1 MLGHN
6 IQKPLIKGEIAREV
20 RKAALKSTAT
30 RKEMQTS
37 AHNSKRTYTFVW
49 KYRIKG
55 YVFLQS

>member
-30 RKEMQTS
+30 RKEMQDF
-37 AHNSKRTYTFVW
+37 ANNSKRTYNFVW
-49 KYRIKG
+49 K
-55 YVFLQS
+55 

>member
-6 IQKPLIKGEIAREV
+6 IQKPLIEGEIAREV

-37 AHNSKRTYTFVW
+37 AQNSKCTYTFVW
-49 KYRIKG
+49 K
-55 YVFLQS
+55 

>member
-37 AHNSKRTYTFVW
+37 PHNSKRTYTFVW
-49 KYRIKG
+49 K
-55 YVFLQS
+55 